1 MSTTTPATPTTPSA
15 EFAGRTALVTGG
27 ASGIG
32 LAVARLLATAGAA
45 VVVADHDEENARKA
59 AAQLESTGAR
69 AAAVAMDVT
78 DPASVEAGVRFTV
91 ETFGALHLAVNNA
104 GIAGPAAPTGAY
116 PVEDWDRVVATNL
129 SGVFYSLRH
138 ELPAIVASGGGAV
151 VNMSSILG
159 TNGFAGSPAYVAAK
173 HGVVGLTK
181 TAALEYAAQNVRI
194 NAVGPRLHR
203 HPAPADRR
211 YPGPRAPDLPAPGRA
226 PRHRGGGRRTHGLPP
241 LRQGLLHPRQL
252 PPGGR
257 RLLRPVT
264 APGWRAGE
272 PRATK
277 DMRDHGGRR
286 KNKAEKKR
294 GDP

>member
-1 MSTTTPATPTTPSA
+1 MSTTSTTSSSPTTPSA
-15 EFAGRTALVTGG
+15 EFAGRNALVTGG

-45 VVVADHDEENARKA
+45 VVVADYDEESARKA
-59 AAQLESTGAR
+59 AAQLEGTGAR
-69 AAAVAMDVT
+69 AAAVRMDVT

-129 SGVFYSLRH
+129 SGVFYSMRH
-138 ELPAIVASGGGAV
+138 ELPAIVASDGGAV

-181 TAALEYAAQNVRI
+181 SAALEYAAQNVRI
-194 NAVGPRLHR
+194 NAVGPGFIDTPLLRNADPQAREHLISL
-203 HPAPADRR
+203 HPAGRLGTAEEVAELTVFLLSDKASFIHGS
-211 YPGPRAPDLPAPGRA
+211 YHLVDGGYSAP
-226 PRHRGGGRRTHGLPP
+226 
-241 LRQGLLHPRQL
+241 
-252 PPGGR
+252 
-257 RLLRPVT
+257 
-264 APGWRAGE
+264 
-272 PRATK
+272 
-277 DMRDHGGRR
+277 
-286 KNKAEKKR
+286 
-294 GDP
+294 